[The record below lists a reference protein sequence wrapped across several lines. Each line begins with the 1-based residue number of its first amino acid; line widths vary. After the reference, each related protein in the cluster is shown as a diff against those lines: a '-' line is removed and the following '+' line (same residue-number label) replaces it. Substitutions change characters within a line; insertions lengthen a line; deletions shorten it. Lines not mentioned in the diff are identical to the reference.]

1 MLDNKEYLG
10 YTEKVNDCKGGVNIL
25 KSERKSLI
33 EEKIAQDGV
42 VSLEDLVNLLKT
54 SESTVRRDLD
64 ELEAEHKLRRIHGG
78 AERIHPLQEE
88 LTNQQKSIKNVQ
100 AKQKIARQAVQLIE
114 AGEVIFIDAGTTTE
128 LLIDQL
134 EGVAITVVTN
144 SIHHAV
150 KLVEKNLKTI
160 IIGGDV
166 KSSTD
171 ACVGPVALKQIAGLN
186 FDKAFIGINGIDEAF
201 LTTPD
206 MAEAAVKAEIIR
218 NSRQTYV
225 LADAS
230 KLGQVSFVKV
240 ASVAAV
246 DLVLEKTDQ
255 AIVTTLKEQTR
266 VIEV

>member
-1 MLDNKEYLG
+1 MFS
-10 YTEKVNDCKGGVNIL
+10 IL
-25 KSERKSLI
+25 KSERKRLI
-33 EEKIAQDGV
+33 EERIAQDSV
-42 VSLEDLVNLLKT
+42 VSLEELVKLLDT

-78 AERIHPLQEE
+78 AERIQPLQEE

-100 AKQKIARQAVQLIE
+100 AKQKIAE
-114 AGEVIFIDAGTTTE
+114 AAANLLDDGDVIFIDAGTTTE
-128 LLIDQL
+128 LLLDRL
-134 EGVAITVVTN
+134 GEKDITVVTN

-150 KLVEKNLKTI
+150 KLVDKNIKTI

-171 ACVGPVALKQIAGLN
+171 ACVGPFALQQIAELN
-186 FDKAFIGINGIDEAF
+186 FDKAFIGMNGIDEHY

-206 MAEAAVKAEIIR
+206 MAEAAVKRQIIQ
-218 NSRQTYV
+218 NSRMTYV

-240 ASVAAV
+240 AGVGTV
-246 DLVLEKTDQ
+246 QLVTEKTDQ
-255 AIVTTLKEQTR
+255 AIVKNIIKQTR